1 MADSNIN
8 TILSVCATTSG
19 RVKDLPIVD
28 GQLIFV
34 QDKCR
39 IAFDFKGTRKFYN
52 QIDIIETEYERQ
64 SLESPEEGKYYFVI
78 DTAVLWKYQE
88 GWVQLTTQPRDVIF
102 IGTELPELG
111 SEKTLYV
118 DKEEKVISIWDEATQ
133 TYIDVANYTDEVTE
147 EDINALFN

>member
-1 MADSNIN
+1 MADSAIN
-8 TILSVCATTSG
+8 TILSICATTSG
-19 RVKDLPIVD
+19 RVKDLPIKD

-52 QIDIIETEYERQ
+52 QIDIIETDDERKE
-64 SLESPEEGKYYFVI
+64 LESPEQGKYYFVI
-78 DTAVLWKYQE
+78 NTAVLWRYQD
-88 GWVQLTTQPRDVIF
+88 GWVQLTTQPKDVLF

-118 DKEEKVISIWDEATQ
+118 NKEDKVISVWDESSKE
-133 TYIDVANYTDEVTE
+133 YVDVACYTEDVTD
-147 EDINALFN
+147 EDINNLFN